1 MRRLRSLL
9 FQMFLLAALAAKA
22 QMWDSLATTS
32 YRIVPSSLRQLRVE
46 VDNLSFFRDNEYSSS
61 LTKGYSLPG
70 LWVQP
75 KLTYVPLSAIK
86 LELGLHA
93 LVFNGANK
101 YPCYVYH
108 DIATWKGNQY
118 QKGAHVLPWVR
129 AQAQFKHLTVV
140 LGNLYGGQQHGF
152 TDALWNAEANLS
164 QDPEMG
170 FQLLWDRPRL
180 HADTWLNW
188 QSYIY
193 EEDTHQEAFTVGST
207 WRIHLGD
214 TASAFQWHLP
224 VQLVVQHRGGEQD
237 LTEMGVQ
244 TISNA
249 YAGIAFDWLSRR
261 RALTQLGAEVGVQA
275 AYQQSGT
282 LWPFDTGLAVS
293 ATARATLWN
302 HLGIRAGYFFA
313 PDRFVSL
320 YGHPFFS
327 TVSIRDHQSYSSL
340 STAWLHADYHHT
352 FARDYVLGVGVEAY
366 QCWLGESAEQTPAG
380 EFNFSFGIYLR
391 LHPSLLIKQFR

>member
-1 MRRLRSLL
+1 
-9 FQMFLLAALAAKA
+9 
-22 QMWDSLATTS
+22 
-32 YRIVPSSLRQLRVE
+32 
-46 VDNLSFFRDNEYSSS
+46 
-61 LTKGYSLPG
+61 
-70 LWVQP
+70 
-75 KLTYVPLSAIK
+75 
-86 LELGLHA
+86 
-93 LVFNGANK
+93 
-101 YPCYVYH
+101 
-108 DIATWKGNQY
+108 
-118 QKGAHVLPWVR
+118 
-129 AQAQFKHLTVV
+129 
-140 LGNLYGGQQHGF
+140 
-152 TDALWNAEANLS
+152 
-164 QDPEMG
+164 
-170 FQLLWDRPRL
+170 
-180 HADTWLNW
+180 
-188 QSYIY
+188 
-193 EEDTHQEAFTVGST
+193 
-207 WRIHLGD
+207 
-214 TASAFQWHLP
+214 
-224 VQLVVQHRGGEQD
+224 
-237 LTEMGVQ
+237 MGVQ

-366 QCWLGESAEQTPAG
+366 QCWLGGSAEQTPAG